1 VHTSHYKLN
10 MVVLKNVKWESEKK
24 MFIIISPLLFGFQCT
39 LIHHCKI
46 NMYMTNVK
54 MLHCIN
60 LNC

>member
-1 VHTSHYKLN
+1 
-10 MVVLKNVKWESEKK
+10 VVLKNVKWESEKK
-24 MFIIISPLLFGFQCT
+24 MFIIITPLLFGFQCT

-46 NMYMTNVK
+46 NQYMINVK